1 MAQNRSTYKSI
12 KFILQQSSKTL
23 HCYQYSPTYL
33 LFLFKCKTL
42 IWWKAVSNLRFHM
55 AQNRSTYANQFEFV
69 ASLIKG
75 PGL

>member
-12 KFILQQSSKTL
+12 KFILQQSSKT
-23 HCYQYSPTYL
+23 PTYL